1 MSTRNHSDAQ
11 AGPAAGGLRQ
21 YAHVRWHNENV
32 LHVPSLT
39 EWEIEKEKKKK
50 KKEVLLKRTCKLHC
64 VCQLCVYDSF
74 NAWKPFDIVVLFFLL
89 LKLCEVYVLAQIFVT

>member
-11 AGPAAGGLRQ
+11 AGPAAGGVRQ
-21 YAHVRWHNENV
+21 YVHVRWHNENV

-39 EWEIEKEKKKK
+39 EWEKEKEEKK
-50 KKEVLLKRTCKLHC
+50 KKEVLLKRTCKLDC

-89 LKLCEVYVLAQIFVT
+89 LKLCEVYVLAEIFAT